1 MPEPSEIRIDVT
13 DAHKAIFIAIT
24 RACDEQG
31 LDKALARQIAT
42 RALDL
47 LDTPK

>member
-24 RACDEQG
+24 KACDEQG
-31 LDKALARQIAT
+31 IDRAVARQIAMRT
-42 RALDL
+42 LDF
-47 LDTPK
+47 LDTRK